1 MLNLEPQELYFL
13 RSAVEASN
21 IKGTDVRFV
30 ATVLNKLDEEFKL
43 LVEKDSEGIPQEV
56 LTNPNLKPQP
66 SPIENSNSNMIPSM
80 TPPAGRATPKV
91 PKSSDKKVKK
101 IKELDAITEE

>member
-30 ATVLNKLDEEFKL
+30 ATVLNKIDEEFKK

-56 LTNPNLKPQP
+56 LTDPNLNLQPTSIATPQQN
-66 SPIENSNSNMIPSM
+66 IIPSM
-80 TPPAGRATPKV
+80 TPPAGRAIQ
-91 PKSSDKKVKK
+91 KSTKASDKKVKK
-101 IKELDAITEE
+101 IKELDPITEE